1 MLSPDFVLSLMQA
14 SITGA
19 GLVLAVYALIIPL
32 SRRFFEYRAEEVRK
46 DMQNL
51 KEKVGKTKVSAS
63 SQDMAEMR
71 AMVQKISERGTY
83 PNYLA
88 LGAGVTFF
96 GYLISAFMSFFWSLE
111 LWQYQIE
118 TWLPLTFMFT
128 TIAFLLLGLFSIKD
142 ISQTMK
148 REFEDL
154 KKGIEEAGSRIERE
168 KY

>member
-1 MLSPDFVLSLMQA
+1 MLDIF
-14 SITGA
+14 
-19 GLVLAVYALIIPL
+19 
-32 SRRFFEYRAEEVRK
+32 
-46 DMQNL
+46 
-51 KEKVGKTKVSAS
+51 
-63 SQDMAEMR
+63 
-71 AMVQKISERGTY
+71 QKISERQTY

-88 LGAGVTFF
+88 LGAAVTFF
-96 GYLISAFMSFFWSLE
+96 GYVISAFMSFFWALE

-154 KKGIEEAGSRIERE
+154 KKGIEEAGSKVERE